1 MVKPF
6 KFLQEN
12 NEEEYESYDG
22 ASWMFGR
29 LEDIR
34 RYEYETYIEYHDGI
48 HSFLNNFPNRYI
60 VTILSI
66 TGPNNREKNAD
77 NENDG
82 TGWGFEIT
90 SDRLRIEWVQIRY
103 S

>member
-1 MVKPF
+1 MKPF
-6 KFLQEN
+6 KFLN
-12 NEEEYESYDG
+12 RNDDEEYESYDG

-29 LEDIR
+29 MEDLQ
-34 RYEYETYIEYHDGI
+34 RYECETYVEYHDGI
-48 HSFLNNFPNRYI
+48 HSFLNNFPNQYI

-66 TGPNNREKNAD
+66 TGPNNIEHNAD

-82 TGWGFEIT
+82 NGWGFEIT

>member
-6 KFLQEN
+6 KFLNQ
-12 NEEEYESYDG
+12 NEDEEYESYDG

-29 LEDIR
+29 MEDLQ
-34 RYEYETYIEYHDGI
+34 RYEYETYIEYHNGI
-48 HSFLNNFPNRYI
+48 HSFLSNFPNQYI

-66 TGPNNREKNAD
+66 TGPNNIEQNAD
-77 NENDG
+77 TENDG
-82 TGWGFEIT
+82 NGWGFDIT

>member
-6 KFLQEN
+6 KFLNQN
-12 NEEEYESYDG
+12 DDEEYESYDG

-29 LEDIR
+29 IEDIQ
-34 RYEYETYIEYHDGI
+34 RYDYETYIEYHDGI
-48 HSFLNNFPNRYI
+48 RSFLNLFPNRYI

-66 TGPNNREKNAD
+66 TGPNNIEHNAD
-77 NENDG
+77 NQNN
-82 TGWGFEIT
+82 GWGFDIT
-90 SDRLRIEWVQIRY
+90 SDRLRIEWVRIRY